1 MGADRE
7 ENNPWW
13 PLSVEWMP
21 DRELDDD
28 CRRVIWEAT
37 AVEESRDD
45 GVPVHLRVP
54 APSDSGVCQLSIQG
68 SNGEREGARSR
79 SGQVETDDGQ
89 KRRRT

>member
-7 ENNPWW
+7 KDPLW

-21 DRELDDD
+21 VRELDD

-45 GVPVHLRVP
+45 GVPVHLKVP

-68 SNGEREGARSR
+68 SDGEREGARSR
-79 SGQVETDDGQ
+79 SGQETDGQ